1 MRCAVIV
8 DGSVKNIVSIHPMNA
23 LSFPNAVPTGKLPVS
38 IGDTYADGVF
48 YHEGVEVTIPATPEE
63 ENADMKEA
71 LALLGVTMD
80 E

>member
-1 MRCAVIV
+1 MRCAFIV
-8 DGSVKNIVSIHPMNA
+8 DGNVKNIISVHPMNA
-23 LSFPNAVPTGKLPVS
+23 SSFPNAVPTGELPVTV
-38 IGDTYADGVF
+38 GDTYADGVF
-48 YHEGVEVTIPATPEE
+48 YRDGVEVTFPTSPEE